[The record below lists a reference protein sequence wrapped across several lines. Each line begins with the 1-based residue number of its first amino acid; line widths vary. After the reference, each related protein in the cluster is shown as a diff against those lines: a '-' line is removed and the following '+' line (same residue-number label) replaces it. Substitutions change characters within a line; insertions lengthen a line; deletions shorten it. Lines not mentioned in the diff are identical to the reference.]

1 MRRRVEAEGLRA
13 CTGRDPD
20 LAGLSVDSAPARVVD
35 EMLNVRVLERHQE
48 GSIEAFAYFL
58 EKTGIHR
65 GDFVVVD
72 SQTVHPLIYE
82 WFELLGVMLNDFT
95 ALVVFQNRA
104 PMSDG

>member
-1 MRRRVEAEGLRA
+1 
-13 CTGRDPD
+13 
-20 LAGLSVDSAPARVVD
+20 
-35 EMLNVRVLERHQE
+35 LERHQE

-82 WFELLGVMLNDFT
+82 WFELLGVMLKDFT

-104 PMSDG
+104 SMSDG